1 MAKILDPDLLTY
13 SVNGAT
19 GNLRF
24 NTTAKTIQLVEG
36 GSFTFLDGVTGQC
49 LFSKFKLILKADPNL
64 NKYSLPMRE
73 MIHDESLELIN
84 GWKFADNNTLKAI
97 RDCGVAYKNMSGVI
111 TDEFACFVTLGTILT
126 GAPYLIQEI
135 STSATVV
142 NFQHV
147 VTGQSFGVNELVH
160 IYQQGVF
167 DYRTYAKI
175 FLREAAYTYD
185 EADNIDI
192 GYPTLTYKKYN
203 FPVTHQVD
211 VGVTVDDAT
220 LDGAGYT
227 GLSIYWYGSPQSASG
242 QVGGPYN
249 YHVLITSA
257 GKTYAEI
264 YSWVQRQLRKN
275 LDIDANTGISRI
287 GKVAPAIVFMDGTIL
302 TTIYQNT
309 DDAYEGGVHVVNPAG
324 TSLNNIKERDDTNTL
339 RVYPYVA
346 GIDFEFDE
354 FLATDG
360 ADTIFWIYDA
370 ATYPGAGAT
379 LLKDASNNDMTGTLT
394 GATPG
399 AKYTKSYSY
408 SYAADKAWI
417 GVAAGLDT
425 AKIAVASGTI
435 GESTTNKG
443 VFVSGEEKWYKNP

>member
-13 SVNGAT
+13 SVNGST

-24 NTTAKTIQLVEG
+24 NTTTKTIQLVEG
-36 GSFTFLDGVTGQC
+36 GSFTFLDGITGQC

-64 NKYSLPMRE
+64 NKYALPMRE

-84 GWKFADNNTLKAI
+84 GWKFADTNTLKAI
-97 RDCGVAYKNMSGVI
+97 RDCGVAYKNASGVI
-111 TDEFACFVTLGTILT
+111 TDEFACFVTLGTVLT

-142 NFQHV
+142 DFEHV

-167 DYRTYAKI
+167 DKRTYAKI

-192 GYPTLTYKKYN
+192 GYPVLTYKKYN
-203 FPVTHQVD
+203 FPITHSVD
-211 VGVTVDDAT
+211 PKITIDDAT
-220 LDGAGYT
+220 LDLYAGM
-227 GLSIYWYGSPQSASG
+227 SIYWYNSAQSATG
-242 QVGGPYN
+242 QVGGPFN
-249 YHVLITSA
+249 YHILITVA
-257 GKTYAEI
+257 GKTYIEAYCWI
-264 YSWVQRQLRKN
+264 QRQLRKS
-275 LDIDANTGISRI
+275 LDIDANTGTIRI
-287 GKVAPAIVFMDGTIL
+287 GKVAPALVFMDGDTL

-309 DDAYEGGVHVVNPAG
+309 DDAYEGGVHLVNPAG
-324 TSLNNIKERDDTNTL
+324 TSLNNIKERDDTNAL
-339 RVYPYVA
+339 RSYPYVA

-399 AKYTKSYSY
+399 AKFTKSYSY
-408 SYAADKAWI
+408 SYSADKAWV